1 MARRRQSSFEELIG
15 VAARFPWW
23 VGVVLALVV
32 YLALHHIA
40 TMEIAKPQGLK
51 ALGAFEGQTL
61 FKTLATFGQYIFS
74 LAFLAGAGIS
84 AATSLRRA
92 AANTGMAR
100 DVTTISARVEP
111 KLTGLDLNSD
121 NHPSKFDSASS
132 SLKPQ
137 VWSLDLLSAI
147 EWKRFE
153 DLAAEY
159 YREKGIRCE
168 TTSLGAD
175 GGIDLKLFHDDS
187 GKPTTIVQCK
197 AWAGRMV
204 GVKPVRELRGVMASE
219 QVEKGFFMTSS
230 TYSDDAK
237 EFARKNQITL
247 IDAALFLM
255 MIKRLP
261 QEAQQ
266 RLLRFATQ
274 GDYMTPT
281 CPTCGVKMVK
291 RNGSRGAFWGCK
303 NYPRCKQILNFGRQ
317 ASS

>member
-1 MARRRQSSFEELIG
+1 MARRRQSGFKELMG
-15 VAARFPWW
+15 VAARLPWW
-23 VGVVLALVV
+23 LGVILALVV

-92 AANTGMAR
+92 AANTG
-100 DVTTISARVEP
+100 TTREVATVSTRVEP
-111 KLTGLDLNSD
+111 KLTGLGLNLD
-121 NHPSKFDSASS
+121 NHPSKRDSS

-137 VWSLDLLSAI
+137 VWSLDLLSTI

-175 GGIDLKLFHDDS
+175 GGIDLKLFQDDS
-187 GKPTTIVQCK
+187 GKPTAIVQCK
-197 AWAGRMV
+197 AWVGRMV
-204 GVKPVRELRGVMASE
+204 GVKPVRELRGVMAGE

-247 IDAALFLM
+247 IDATLFLM

-261 QEAQQ
+261 QESQQ

-291 RNGSRGAFWGCK
+291 RNGGRGAFWGCG
-303 NYPRCKQILNFGRQ
+303 NYPRCKQILNIGRQ